1 MAEAP
6 ESSSKQ
12 RSESD
17 PWSKLAEF
25 LGLRPADSGAES
37 SQSSPAS
44 ATPVQGSA
52 TDQHDTPSESQQ
64 PGEQPSVTAGTQASG
79 KCQGPVTLEAIPDR
93 IPLRRWTPRTPSG
106 GDWDDI
112 AAQLGLRPKETAAP
126 SEQARSEEISEKI
139 SVEAKETKGTSET
152 TAPPPAALEW
162 LVPVE
167 QTIAPVPFDE
177 ASVVAVT
184 LPPEEEAR
192 EVVQA
197 EVAPEGDWLE
207 EQVVAPAKGEDSTAP
222 FLPVVEEILPPASAG
237 RAVAADTATLQP
249 VVADVSSGASA
260 SETEALPGER
270 KKRRKRRRKKRSG
283 AAPVSPEPF
292 EEELPEIVELAVSG
306 AEANG
311 ETGESPEQA
320 EATETIRERP
330 EVAPS
335 RKRRSPASAK
345 GEVEEEEDH
354 EGEEEEIPRPSHK
367 AVPGWAEVVGYVIQK
382 NMEAR
387 TRRSGYGSRDRRR

>member
-1 MAEAP
+1 MAESP

-25 LGLRPADSGAES
+25 LGLRSGDSAAEVSQSASDSAAPVEGRATDRPEGTLETRKSVAES
-37 SQSSPAS
+37 GVIAGGQAAGQS
-44 ATPVQGSA
+44 TGSV
-52 TDQHDTPSESQQ
+52 
-64 PGEQPSVTAGTQASG
+64 SV
-79 KCQGPVTLEAIPDR
+79 EAIPDR
-93 IPLRRWTPRTPSG
+93 IPLRRWKPRTPSG
-106 GDWDDI
+106 GNWDDI

-126 SEQARSEEISEKI
+126 SEPARSEEI

-152 TAPPPAALEW
+152 PAPPPAALEW
-162 LVPVE
+162 LAPVE
-167 QTIAPVPFDE
+167 QTIAPVPFEE

-197 EVAPEGDWLE
+197 EVAPEADWLE
-207 EQVVAPAKGEDSTAP
+207 EQVVAPAKGEDATAP
-222 FLPVVEEILPPASAG
+222 FMPVVEEILPPASAG

-249 VVADVSSGASA
+249 VVADVSSGESA
-260 SETEALPGER
+260 SEAEALTGEK
-270 KKRRKRRRKKRSG
+270 KKRRRKRRKKRSG
-283 AAPVSPEPF
+283 VAPVSPEPF

-311 ETGESPEQA
+311 ETGESPEEAEPTQA
-320 EATETIRERP
+320 VREEP
-330 EVAPS
+330 EVAPQ
-335 RKRRSPASAK
+335 RKRRSVTSAESK
-345 GEVEEEEDH
+345 PEEEEAHDTD
-354 EGEEEEIPRPSHK
+354 EEEIPRPSHK

-382 NMEAR
+382 NLEAR
-387 TRRSGYGSRDRRR
+387 SRRSGYGSRDRRR